1 MARFHG
7 PQISK
12 NDLIFYYDAAN
23 IRSYPGSGT
32 TWTDISGKINDG
44 ALTNGPTYASANNG
58 YIAFDGTDDYVIINS
73 NTNILSTSTYTKTV
87 WFYIT
92 DFTAVN
98 NLMSGDNSARHA
110 LWLDTSTNLKAGH
123 NGGAEYRSVVST
135 TTLVVNT
142 WYYGA
147 VSFDTT
153 NGYKLYLNGNLEASN
168 TRTDTF
174 TGGSSLVL
182 LGSFGGTN
190 LLEGRIALAAA
201 YNRVLSGDEIRQNF
215 NALRGRFGI

>member
-12 NDLIFYYDAAN
+12 NDLIFYYDAAK
-23 IRSYPGSGT
+23 IKSYPGSGT
-32 TWTDISGKINDG
+32 TWTDISGKVNNG
-44 ALTNGPTYASANNG
+44 ALTNGPTYGSANNG
-58 YIAFDGTDDYVIINS
+58 YIAFDGTDDYVIVN
-73 NTNILSTSTYTKTV
+73 NNADILSTTAYTKTI

-98 NLMSGDNSARHA
+98 NLMSGTNTAKHA

-123 NGGAEYRSVVST
+123 NGAAEYRSVVST
-135 TTLVVNT
+135 TTLVVDT
-142 WYYGA
+142 WYFGA

-153 NGYKLYLNGNLEASN
+153 NGYKLYLNGNLEDSN

-174 TGGSSLVL
+174 TGGSSMVL
-182 LGSFGGTN
+182 LGSFGASN

-201 YNRVLSGDEIRQNF
+201 YNRVLSGDEIKQNF
-215 NALRGRFGI
+215 NAHRARFGI